1 MSNLTLAEET
11 PHQSHLWPGT
21 LMKLNPRSS
30 YNFKDE
36 MEVFSPLADVQPI
49 TPSLDKFW
57 DDQEGLKKDNLS
69 VDKKPSSLLFPSSI
83 RRFPFQE
90 DGINDHPI
98 FDWKSSSTSRQVCY
112 SRGYLQYAYLILSLI
127 MEKRRC
133 MQCMKYLLFLPVF
146 VFYLIFMTFQFDGIR
161 LVSFILPLFHVHWK
175 ILAYAP
181 SIMPNIWNINELFH
195 QNQLLNYIFSTT

>member
-1 MSNLTLAEET
+1 MIIPYLI
-11 PHQSHLWPGT
+11 G
-21 LMKLNPRSS
+21 NP
-30 YNFKDE
+30 
-36 MEVFSPLADVQPI
+36 VQPQGR
-49 TPSLDKFW
+49 SD
-57 DDQEGLKKDNLS
+57 S
-69 VDKKPSSLLFPSSI
+69 
-83 RRFPFQE
+83 
-90 DGINDHPI
+90 
-98 FDWKSSSTSRQVCY
+98 CY

-181 SIMPNIWNINELFH
+181 SIMPNIWSINELFY